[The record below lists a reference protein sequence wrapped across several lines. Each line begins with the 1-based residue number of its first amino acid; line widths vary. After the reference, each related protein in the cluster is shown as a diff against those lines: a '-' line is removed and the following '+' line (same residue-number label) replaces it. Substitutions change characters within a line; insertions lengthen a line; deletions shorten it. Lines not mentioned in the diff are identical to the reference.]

1 MSLIRDGILLF
12 DNFYNKANE
21 FNNRLVDMS
30 GDRNILF
37 FLSHSESINSSNSS
51 MTVSYITLLND
62 VKFLQ

>member
-1 MSLIRDGILLF
+1 MELAMSLIRDGILLF

-37 FLSHSESINSSNSS
+37 FLSHSESINSSKQF
-51 MTVSYITLLND
+51 ND
-62 VKFLQ
+62 SKLHHIFE

>member
-1 MSLIRDGILLF
+1 MELAMSLIRDGILLF

-37 FLSHSESINSSNSS
+37 FLSHSESINSSEQF
-51 MTVSYITLLND
+51 ND
-62 VKFLQ
+62 SKLHHTFE